1 MSDYS
6 QASYAQ
12 SAPPAYTGAPQNGG
26 AAPAA
31 LPKKFAILGLVGSL
45 VVLVGSLVNWVVSGK
60 DMGDGGVKGMDGDG
74 VITLI
79 IGLVAAVLFLVALAR
94 PKAPLYIGG
103 GLLGAAAAVVAA
115 INMADPA
122 RLLGQKLEDEGM
134 PAEAAKKAAEQGV
147 DQFDIVAG
155 PGIYMVLIGGLLALA
170 LGLVGFMKARKSN

>member
-6 QASYAQ
+6 QSSYAQ

-45 VVLVGSLVNWVVSGK
+45 VAAVGSLVNWVVSEE
-60 DMGDGGVKGMDGDG
+60 DMSDGGIKGMDGDG

-79 IGLVAAVLFLVALAR
+79 ISLVAAVLFIVTLAR

-103 GLLGAAAAVVAA
+103 GLLGAGAAVVAA

-122 RLLGQKLEDEGM
+122 RLVAQYLEEKGASTEQ
-134 PAEAAKKAAEQGV
+134 AEKVA
-147 DQFDIVAG
+147 DQLSDKFTAG